1 MKKVFYVALSL
12 IMLMGV
18 PMMAMPMAVSA
29 GGSDYETD
37 YSPSGAYDKK
47 DDTKG
52 TQNATSPKT
61 GDYSMVGLAFIVC
74 ILSGGVVL
82 VSNRELKRV

>member
-1 MKKVFYVALSL
+1 MKKFLLVALSL

-18 PMMAMPMAVSA
+18 PMMMTPLAASA
-29 GGSDYETD
+29 DTSGYETD
-37 YSPSGAYDKK
+37 YSPSDAYDKT

-52 TQNATSPKT
+52 TKNSTSPKT

-74 ILSGGVVL
+74 VISGSVVV
-82 VSNRELKRV
+82 VSNRKLKRA